1 MNNHD
6 KGCWCSLCQQ
16 EWKTSRGATRQ
27 QIGEQLD
34 EDRALKQ
41 QVGGDHYRRLK
52 IQPVEYIIA
61 NGIGFLAG
69 NIIKYASRHAYKGG
83 ADDIRKI
90 KHYCDLILE
99 FEYGVGSAV
108 SSNVK
113 TVIEGLGHGEANCQ
127 NQECDPDEGIRRTRS
142 QLSDRE

>member
-1 MNNHD
+1 MNTHHPS
-6 KGCWCSLCQQ
+6 CFCSVCQQ
-16 EWKTSRGATRQ
+16 ERSYGATRA

-34 EDRALKQ
+34 KDRALDS

-113 TVIEGLGHGEANCQ
+113 TVIEGLGHGEADCQ
-127 NQECDPDEGIRRTRS
+127 NQECDPDEGIRRARS
-142 QLSDRE
+142 QLPDRE